1 MPIVEGAEIEY
12 AAMQN
17 RGRGARAWRM
27 SEATVVTR
35 SHGRG
40 HLSRAARPG
49 GRAATLLAALAFA
62 ALSAAP
68 MPAVAEA
75 SKSAEAAI
83 RARIVYLA
91 AVQDVAWF
99 EVSGSELHI
108 GFRSPVIDNIAIL
121 NGAVAMAVAVTGA
134 EVEIRGY
141 GYDASRWPYRS
152 RGAGAEC
159 IAVGKSRVEETR
171 CLVEGAWVSVDP
183 S

>member
-1 MPIVEGAEIEY
+1 MSGVHRVALVLAVAAFLALVLGA
-12 AAMQN
+12 
-17 RGRGARAWRM
+17 
-27 SEATVVTR
+27 T
-35 SHGRG
+35 
-40 HLSRAARPG
+40 
-49 GRAATLLAALAFA
+49 
-62 ALSAAP
+62 
-68 MPAVAEA
+68 PAVAEDA
-75 SKSAEAAI
+75 PSAEAAI

-91 AVQDVAWF
+91 AVQEVAWF
-99 EVSGSELHI
+99 EVLGSELHI

-121 NGAVAMAVAVTGA
+121 NGAVGMAVAVTGA

>member
-1 MPIVEGAEIEY
+1 MALVFAV
-12 AAMQN
+12 AA
-17 RGRGARAWRM
+17 
-27 SEATVVTR
+27 
-35 SHGRG
+35 
-40 HLSRAARPG
+40 
-49 GRAATLLAALAFA
+49 LLALVLGAT
-62 ALSAAP
+62 
-68 MPAVAEA
+68 PAVAA
-75 SKSAEAAI
+75 DARSAEAAI

-108 GFRSPVIDNIAIL
+108 GFRTPAIDNIAIL
-121 NGAVAMAVAVTGA
+121 NGAVGMAAAVTGP

-171 CLVEGAWVSVDP
+171 CLVEGAWVAFDP

>member
-1 MPIVEGAEIEY
+1 MALV
-12 AAMQN
+12 
-17 RGRGARAWRM
+17 
-27 SEATVVTR
+27 
-35 SHGRG
+35 
-40 HLSRAARPG
+40 
-49 GRAATLLAALAFA
+49 LAVAAFA
-62 ALSAAP
+62 ALVLGAT
-68 MPAVAEA
+68 PAVAEDA
-75 SKSAEAAI
+75 PGAEAAI

-108 GFRSPVIDNIAIL
+108 GFRGPAIDNIAIL
-121 NGAVAMAVAVTGA
+121 NSAVGMALAVTVA

-171 CLVEGAWVSVDP
+171 CLVAGAWVSFDP